1 MTKEQVLDLI
11 RGGEGQTVEFK
22 EKLSKPTD
30 FAATM
35 VSFANTNDGY
45 ILLGVADDKTIT
57 GIDWD
62 IKKEEWVLNVSSNNC
77 TPRIVPLIE
86 AVSINNKT
94 IVVLTILEAP
104 DKPYKANNIYYIR
117 IGATSRPA
125 KREEEMQLMQAGGFL
140 YFEKMPVRNALWEDL
155 NQKKINAYF
164 SNRAPYLINAKEKEQ
179 KEALFNL
186 EFLTNG
192 QGVRPVPTNAGILC
206 LGSFPQKFITQA
218 RITCAHFGGKERTAP
233 IIDRTLLEGP
243 IDEQIKNGVD
253 FVKKNMHIGLVHEG
267 YQKKEIPEHSLR
279 AVQEAL
285 ANAVAH
291 RDYLIY
297 GQEIMLLMF
306 DDRLEVVSP
315 GGLAGKLTRENF
327 DRVRYSR
334 NPILTRFLHEMKLVE
349 RLGRGI
355 RLIRDEMKKLETT
368 PPQFIIEPAQF
379 TVILPAK
386 QIS

>member
-22 EKLSKPTD
+22 EKLPKPTD
-30 FAATM
+30 FATTM
-35 VSFANTNDGY
+35 VAFANTNDGR
-45 ILLGVADDKTIT
+45 IVLGVADNKSIL

-62 IKKEEWVLNVSSNNC
+62 IKKEEWVLNVGSNNC

-86 AVSINNKT
+86 IVNINGKT
-94 IVVLTILEAP
+94 VVVLTVLEAP

-117 IGATSRPA
+117 VGATTRPA
-125 KREEEMQLMQAGGFL
+125 KREEKMQLMQAGGFL
-140 YFEKMPVRNALWEDL
+140 YFEKMPVKNALWEDL
-155 NQKKINAYF
+155 SLEKIKAYF
-164 SNRAPYLINAKEKEQ
+164 SNRAPYLINVLEREQ
-179 KEALFNL
+179 KETLFNL

-192 QGVRPVPTNAGILC
+192 RKTLVPTNAGILC

-218 RITCAHFGGKERTAP
+218 RITCAHFGGKKRTAP
-233 IIDRTLLEGP
+233 IIDRTLLEGS
-243 IDEQIKNGVD
+243 IDEQIRNGVS
-253 FVKKNMHIGLVHEG
+253 FVKKNMHIGLVQDG
-267 YQKKEIPEHSLR
+267 YVKKEIPEHSLP

-306 DDRLEVVSP
+306 DDRLEVASP
-315 GGLAGKLTRENF
+315 GGLAGKLTKENF
-327 DRVRYSR
+327 DKIRYSR

-355 RLIRDEMKKLETT
+355 RLIREEMKKLEVE
-368 PPQFIIEPAQF
+368 PPKFLIELNQF
-379 TVILPAK
+379 TVVLPAK
-386 QIS
+386 QI